1 MTKTS
6 AREFA
11 ADGTDDQGFLPA
23 EKSTILNYKSGGFD
37 RPFGFLVAFFKKSK
51 KSQRPESCTITVF

>member
-11 ADGTDDQGFLPA
+11 ADGTDDQEFLPA
-23 EKSTILNYKSGGFD
+23 EKSSILNYKSGGFD
-37 RPFGFLVAFFKKSK
+37 RPFGFSIGFFEKLKKL
-51 KSQRPESCTITVF
+51 QRSESRTITAF